1 MSAPPPPPPL
11 GSPPS
16 PPPSRSVASASS
28 PLPIPSSKPT
38 SASASSTAYDALSPA
53 TPDLFADTD
62 ARAAG
67 PFFGRLPDEIT
78 AAIAAHVGAPSSTH
92 ADTAR
97 HAPWNV
103 RDVYRLAVTCRRV
116 HRRAMPLV
124 WRTLLLVHHARLAL
138 PSCLATLDGQV
149 FIATKRRAL
158 CAIDANATKCLVV
171 RGPYPAAGVSSA
183 PTSPRPVRIATP
195 TSPPLLSAATVP
207 LPQLVVNLVAALPS
221 LTELHIGAHLPSTLL
236 RDLLA
241 LHAPL
246 STQLRVL
253 YCSPRTLAALDAGTS
268 LPVLRALCIPQRTD
282 GVAND
287 APITSLPDMPEC
299 RLLVLSAHLASAH
312 VLHQLVTLTSHLTT
326 LDVVPTNDIRQLIPG
341 IPPPAAAASLRSL
354 TVSSVLWDHLFR
366 TTVLPT
372 ITTLAIVDRPHP
384 TRAPIQ
390 PFAVPAATHSYTHLR
405 DLAVDCIDERHL
417 RLLGTLPHLA
427 SLRCF
432 NSAAAAPIRE
442 TDLARHLFPALQV
455 VQADARLINVLQ
467 HLTLPSITSVN
478 VMPALDA
485 RTSVIDRLGWT
496 SLETL
501 ILDFTCGAADVR
513 RLGPLPNLTTLDAT
527 GTVHLPMVVEL
538 PALTTLTVS
547 PAALRGVESLIAP
560 NVADLRV
567 EGTGVWPRW
576 FHSLDPVRVSVDAG
590 VAVHARVLHAISRLR
605 RLVACDLAANPSG
618 PASVRLV
625 ADADDPP
632 RWIRCAVHRHS
643 HAFIAAAHALGE
655 VPASVCAV
663 YVDVEEEEVGDVQAL
678 VADLVPVLVNGAAKE
693 VELVAQVP
701 SERVGRD
708 ARMAVE
714 CSVAVGGGVR
724 VVVVGDGREDA
735 MDVGA

>member
-1 MSAPPPPPPL
+1 MSAPPPPPL

-16 PPPSRSVASASS
+16 PPPSRSVASTSS
-28 PLPIPSSKPT
+28 PPPPIPSSKPA
-38 SASASSTAYDALSPA
+38 SASAISTAYDALSPA

-67 PFFGRLPDEIT
+67 PFFGRLPNEIT
-78 AAIAAHVGAPSSTH
+78 AAIAAHVGAPSSNH
-92 ADTAR
+92 VDTAR

-138 PSCLATLDGQV
+138 PSCLATPDGQV
-149 FIATKRRAL
+149 AVATKRRAL
-158 CAIDANATKCLVV
+158 CAIDASATKCLVV
-171 RGPYPAAGVSSA
+171 RGPFPAAGVSSA
-183 PTSPRPVRIATP
+183 PSSPRPVRIMTP
-195 TSPPLLSAATVP
+195 MSPPLPPAVTVP
-207 LPQLVVNLVAALPS
+207 LSQLVVNLAAELPN

-241 LHAPL
+241 LHPPL
-246 STQLRVL
+246 NTHLRVL

-268 LPVLRALCIPQRTD
+268 LLALRALCVPQRTD
-282 GVAND
+282 GVADD

-299 RLLVLSAHLASAH
+299 KSLVLSAHLASAH
-312 VLHQLVTLTSHLTT
+312 VLHQLVTLATHLTT
-326 LDVVPTNDIRQLIPG
+326 LDVVPTNDVRQLIPG
-341 IPPPAAAASLRSL
+341 IPPPSTAPSLRSL

-366 TTVLPT
+366 TTVFPT

-390 PFAVPAATHSYTHLR
+390 PFAVPAAMHSYTHLR

-442 TDLARHLFPALQV
+442 TDLAQHLFPALQV

-513 RLGPLPNLTTLDAT
+513 RLGSLPNLTTLDAT
-527 GTVHLPMVVEL
+527 GTVHLPMRVVL
-538 PALTTLTVS
+538 PALTALTVS
-547 PAALRGVESLIAP
+547 PAALRGVESFVAP
-560 NVADLRV
+560 KVADLHV

-590 VAVHARVLHAISRLR
+590 VTVHARVLHALSRLR
-605 RLVACDLAANPSG
+605 RLVACDLAANSIPSTA
-618 PASVRLV
+618 PRLV

-632 RWIRCAVHRHS
+632 RWIRSAVHHHS
-643 HAFIAAAHALGE
+643 HAFIAAAHALGA

-663 YVDVEEEEVGDVQAL
+663 YVDVEEDDVENVQAA
-678 VADLVPVLVNGAAKE
+678 VAELVPVLVNGAAKDVE
-693 VELVAQVP
+693 VVVQVP
-701 SERVGRD
+701 NGRVGRD

-724 VVVVGDGREDA
+724 VFVVGDGGEDA
-735 MDVGA
+735 MDVAT

>member
-1 MSAPPPPPPL
+1 MSAPPPPR

-28 PLPIPSSKPT
+28 PPPPAAASRPA
-38 SASASSTAYDALSPA
+38 SASASTTSHNAPSLA
-53 TPDLFADTD
+53 TPDLADAD

-78 AAIAAHVGAPSSTH
+78 AAIAAHVGAPSATH

-138 PSCLATLDGQV
+138 PSCLATPDGQV
-149 FIATKRRAL
+149 AVATKRRAL
-158 CAIDANATKCLVV
+158 CAIDACATKCLVV
-171 RGPYPAAGVSSA
+171 RGPFPAAGVSSA
-183 PTSPRPVRIATP
+183 PTSPRPVRITTP
-195 TSPPLLSAATVP
+195 TSPPLPPAATVP
-207 LPQLVVNLVAALPS
+207 LPQLVTNLVASLPS
-221 LTELHIGAHLPSTLL
+221 LTELHVGAHLPSTLL

-241 LHAPL
+241 LHVPL
-246 STQLRVL
+246 STHLRVL

-268 LPVLRALCIPQRTD
+268 LPALRALCIPQRTA
-282 GVAND
+282 GVADD
-287 APITSLPDMPEC
+287 APVTSLPDMPEC
-299 RLLVLSAHLASAH
+299 RSLVLSAHLASAH
-312 VLHQLVTLTSHLTT
+312 VLHQLVALATHLTT
-326 LDVVPTNDIRQLIPG
+326 LDVVPTNDVRSLIFG
-341 IPPPAAAASLRSL
+341 ITPPPSAASLRSL
-354 TVSSVLWDHLFR
+354 TVSSVLWDYLFR
-366 TTVLPT
+366 SAVLPT
-372 ITTLAIVDRPHP
+372 ITALAIVDRPHP

-485 RTSVIDRLGWT
+485 RTSVIDQLGWT

-527 GTVHLPMVVEL
+527 GTVHLPMRVVL

-547 PAALRGVESLIAP
+547 PAALRGVESLVAP

-576 FHSLDPVRVSVDAG
+576 FHSLDPVRVAVDAG
-590 VAVHARVLHAISRLR
+590 VQVHARVLHAISRLR
-605 RLVACDLAANPSG
+605 RLAACDLAANPAG
-618 PASVRLV
+618 PAGSARLV

-632 RWIRCAVHRHS
+632 RWIRCAVHARS
-643 HAFIAAAHALGE
+643 HAFIAAVHALGA

-663 YVDVEEEEVGDVQAL
+663 YVDVEEDEVGDVQAA
-678 VADLVPVLVNGAAKE
+678 VAELVPVLVDGAAKGVE
-693 VELVAQVP
+693 VVVQVP
-701 SERVGRD
+701 NDRVGRD

-724 VVVVGDGREDA
+724 VVVVGDGGEGG
-735 MDVGA
+735 MEVGA